1 MLKNLR
7 NKLNEK
13 KNKKGFT
20 LIELIIVIAI
30 IAILAALLL
39 PKLGQVKENSNK
51 TSDIANGKKVAEAAL
66 ALYAED
72 KITGGST
79 EIELNGNGAA
89 NSDQKAIE
97 DYLQTVPKGKSKEA
111 GANKQNFK
119 VQISADGG
127 AVSVSVGGKTVYPT
141 PDSAFNT
148 K

>member
-1 MLKNLR
+1 MLKNL
-7 NKLNEK
+7 NKKLTEK

-51 TSDIANGKKVAEAAL
+51 TSDIANGKKVAEAVL

-72 KITGGST
+72 KISGGT
-79 EIELNGNGAA
+79 WTLDGNGAA
-89 NSDQKAIE
+89 NSDQKDIE

-111 GANKQNFK
+111 GANGKDFS
-119 VQISADGG
+119 VSISNDGG
-127 AVSVSVGGKTVYPT
+127 AVSVSVGGKTVYPA

>member
-20 LIELIIVIAI
+20 LIELNIVIAI

-72 KITGGST
+72 KITGGT
-79 EIELNGNGAA
+79 EIELDGTGA
-89 NSDQKAIE
+89 SDDQKAIE
-97 DYLQTVPKGKSKEA
+97 DYLQTVPKGKSKDA
-111 GANKQNFK
+111 GANKENFK
-119 VQISADGG
+119 VQISKDGG
-127 AVSVSVGGKTVYPT
+127 AVSVTVGGESVYPS
-141 PDSAFNT
+141 PSAKFNT